1 MKTAKIIRDQD
12 CESPREYDNLGT
24 LCLFHSRY
32 SLPNE
37 SEKTAVALQE
47 FIGGEFNGLVLKVWG
62 YDHGGLA
69 LSTEHSGCFA
79 DQWDSGQAGIIYIER
94 SKIVEE
100 FGTFASKRDY
110 WDSISESDRELYHR
124 LKRYYDSHMVSNIMA
139 PLVDPRLCRNS
150 LRVMRIA

>member
-1 MKTAKIIRDQD
+1 MLCGD
-12 CESPREYDNLGT
+12 ESSTFY
-24 LCLFHSRY
+24 
-32 SLPNE
+32 
-37 SEKTAVALQE
+37 
-47 FIGGEFNGLVLKVWG
+47 
-62 YDHGGLA
+62 
-69 LSTEHSGCFA
+69 LSTPNYDPRTGAAGNHTY
-79 DQWDSGQAGIIYIER
+79 DSGDGRGVDVQEWDHDELNQLIEDVGF
-94 SKIVEE
+94 KIVEE